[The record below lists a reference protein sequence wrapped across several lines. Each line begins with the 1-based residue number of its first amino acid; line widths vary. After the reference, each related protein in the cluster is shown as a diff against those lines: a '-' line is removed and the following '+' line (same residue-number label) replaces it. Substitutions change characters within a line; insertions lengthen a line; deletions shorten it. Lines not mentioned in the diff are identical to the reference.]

1 MNLTGRRNGD
11 MTTNPTVDTAERS
24 DAELIA
30 LVRGGDVDAYG
41 VLFERHRTSA
51 IRLARTLTSAGD
63 ADDLASDAFSS
74 VLRVLLNGG
83 GPDVAF
89 RPYLLTAVRRRHID
103 SIRARKRVQTT
114 DEIDRFESG
123 EPSADP
129 VVSEFENEAAAN
141 AFRSLPERWQ
151 LVLWHMEVE
160 DQKPAEIGVLLGMS
174 ANSISALAYRAREG
188 LKQAYLQN
196 HLADTAD
203 TECQWVTERLGAH
216 VRKGLSKRDA
226 TKVDDH
232 LDRCDRCSTLYLE
245 LVDVNSNLRGV
256 IAPVVLGAAAAGYLA
271 SLHAGGA
278 AGGLGLLAWLVRA
291 GHVAKVHAGA
301 TAGVAASAAAAV
313 TVGSVV
319 VAHPLGHNH
328 RPVADVPYQ
337 TSSTTSP
344 GGPRGTSAVPPGSN
358 PTKLSG
364 RAKPKAAV
372 VIPSVGATPTLLSAL
387 PSSDAPTSTDPTSP
401 TTSTGTTGVT
411 EPTTPTSPTT
421 PDPGPST
428 VDVSLSVRHTI
439 TTNPHDHHVLIGAL
453 VVSTA
458 APATNLR
465 LDLETTTGTF
475 LLLRGAGWT
484 CTGIGTGLATCE
496 TDSTGPAPFTL
507 WIDQIP
513 PVFEFQATV
522 QAADNS
528 DPDPTNN
535 TFSFSGPGA

>member
-1 MNLTGRRNGD
+1 MNLTARRNGD
-11 MTTNPTVDTAERS
+11 MTTNPTVDTTERS

-103 SIRARKRVQTT
+103 SIRARRRVQTT
-114 DEIDRFESG
+114 DEIDRFETG
-123 EPSADP
+123 EPAADP

-226 TKVDDH
+226 TKVDEH

-256 IAPVVLGAAAAGYLA
+256 IAPVILGAAAAGYLA

-319 VAHPLGHNH
+319 VVHSLGHNH

-344 GGPRGTSAVPPGSN
+344 GGPQGTSAVPPGSS
-358 PTKLSG
+358 PVRQSKGS
-364 RAKPKAAV
+364 KPKAAV
-372 VIPSVGATPTLLSAL
+372 VIPSVGATPTLQSAL
-387 PSSDAPTSTDPTSP
+387 PSTDAPTSTDPSVP

-411 EPTTPTSPTT
+411 PPTTPTSPTT

-428 VDVSLSVRHTI
+428 VDVSLAVRHTV
-439 TTNPHDHHVLIGAL
+439 TTNQHDHHVLLGAL

-484 CTGIGTGLATCE
+484 CTGIGTAQATCE
-496 TDSTGPAPFTL
+496 TDNPRPAPFLL

-522 QAADNS
+522 QAADNT

-535 TFSFSGPGA
+535 TFSFSGPAA